1 MKKIFATI
9 AFIAATLSM
18 SAQSATEYHNP
29 VLPGFHPDPS
39 VVRVGD
45 DYYEV
50 NSSFQ
55 YFPGVPIY
63 HSRDLVNW
71 EQIGNVLTRK
81 SQLPLKDATSWLG
94 IYAPTIRYNNG
105 TYYMITTN
113 VGNGGKF
120 LVTAKDPKGPWSEPM
135 WLTQQGIDPSLLF
148 EGDSCWMVSNPNGH
162 ITLCRIDPATGKQL
176 TPSRPIWDGA
186 GGRYPEG
193 PHLYKKDGYYY
204 LLISEGGT
212 ELAHHLTIA
221 RSRNIYGPYEA
232 NPANP
237 ILTNCNHKGESK
249 QIQGC
254 GHGDFVQDTNGN
266 WWVIFLAYRNY
277 GGSYHHLG
285 RETFL
290 APVSWP
296 EGEWPTV
303 YGGEAI
309 DTIMHATTLPLQ
321 PMAKP
326 QSQYI
331 FSQEKAFGPEWIH
344 LGQPV
349 EKDYEFTGDALRLH
363 ASTTTHDTTEPNTWV
378 GLRQISPVVSYQ
390 TEIDC
395 KGLGDAGAGLSVY
408 QINDGHAD
416 LVVTRTASAIKA
428 QLRIKL
434 KSIDYIAGSKLITNS
449 KALKSSKIQLR
460 ITTDSN
466 TYNFFVK
473 DGSGQWSPLGSLN
486 CSLLSTEVAGG
497 FTGVT
502 VGLFCNGGSGA
513 GYADF
518 TRLTIENK

>member
-1 MKKIFATI
+1 MKKLL
-9 AFIAATLSM
+9 IAACSLIMALTVF
-18 SAQSATEYHNP
+18 AQTAKEYRNP
-29 VLPGFHPDPS
+29 IIPGYHPDPS
-39 VVRVGD
+39 CVRVGA
-45 DYYEV
+45 DYYLV

-55 YFPGVPIY
+55 YFPGVPIF

-113 VGNGGKF
+113 VGNGGNF
-120 LVTAKDPKGPWSEPM
+120 LVTAKDPRGPWSEPV
-135 WLTQQGIDPSLLF
+135 WLQQQGIDPSLLF
-148 EGDSCWMVSNPNGH
+148 EGDTCWMVSNPDSH
-162 ITLCRIDPATGKQL
+162 ITLCRIDPNTGKQL
-176 TPSRPIWDGA
+176 SPSTPIWDGT

-193 PHLYKKDGYYY
+193 PHIYKKDGYYY

-232 NPANP
+232 NPNNP

-249 QIQGC
+249 QIQGT
-254 GHGDFVQDTNGN
+254 GHGDFVQDQNGN
-266 WWVIFLAYRNY
+266 WWVVFLAYRNF

-285 RETFL
+285 RETYL

-309 DTIMHATTLPLQ
+309 DTIMHAETLPLQ
-321 PMAKP
+321 PMPKAP
-326 QSQYI
+326 QDYNFGSMTQ
-331 FSQEKAFGPEWIH
+331 FGPEWIH
-344 LGQPV
+344 LGQPDQ
-349 EKDYEFTGDALRLH
+349 KAYEFTGKALRLH
-363 ASTTTHDTTEPNTWV
+363 ASKATHDSTDPNTWV
-378 GLRQISPVVSYQ
+378 GLRQTSPNVSYE

-395 KGLGDAGAGLSVY
+395 SGLKDAAAGLSVY

-416 LVVTRTASAIKA
+416 LVVSKTKSTIKS
-428 QLRIKL
+428 QLRMKL
-434 KSIDYIAGSKLITNS
+434 KAIDYVVGSQILTNS
-449 KALKSSKIQLR
+449 KALKTGKVALR
-460 ITTDSN
+460 ITSN
-466 TYNFFVK
+466 GLMYNFFVK
-473 DGSGQWSPLGSLN
+473 DGNGQWNSLGSLN

-502 VGLFCNGGSGA
+502 VGLFCNGDS

-518 TRLTIENK
+518 TSLKIN